1 MTLEMINLT
10 YPAQSKGRFR
20 SQTQCYNCK
29 EFGHI
34 TKHYNKKF
42 TIIAKKKGHV
52 IKDCRV
58 QPQNRHTLVFYNV
71 FQFNFTAASLVPS
84 LNQ

>member
-1 MTLEMINLT
+1 MTLEMVNLA

-29 EFGHI
+29 EFEHI

-42 TIIAKKKGHV
+42 TIIAKRRGMSLKIVECNLK
-52 IKDCRV
+52 ID
-58 QPQNRHTLVFYNV
+58 TL
-71 FQFNFTAASLVPS
+71 
-84 LNQ
+84 